1 MSYQY
6 LKFFME
12 DDEEFARIEKA
23 YGSGEMSTSEI
34 KQICADVL
42 TGLVSVVQ
50 QVTIS
55 RYT

>member
-1 MSYQY
+1 
-6 LKFFME
+6 ME